1 MTTVSEEKEVREEV
15 PEGAA
20 PESLRRE
27 ARTCASSLTP
37 EAATVVA
44 DVTLRAHHPY
54 VHAAKRVV
62 ETSRAR
68 AKRAGAK
75 TAQAANTRDSLLHS
89 QPPTFAEAWAQHKAH
104 AGRHEAWLITVPR
117 HIWAVIHMTLKAV
130 LNGLEWVT
138 ATPPRF
144 FIAAAIITVLAIWG

>member
-1 MTTVSEEKEVREEV
+1 M
-15 PEGAA
+15 
-20 PESLRRE
+20 
-27 ARTCASSLTP
+27 RTCASSITAP
-37 EAATVVA
+37 AANFLKPVTVRVRVA
-44 DVTLRAHHPY
+44 GGKAAH
-54 VHAAKRVV
+54 
-62 ETSRAR
+62 
-68 AKRAGAK
+68 
-75 TAQAANTRDSLLHS
+75 AANTRDSLLHS